1 MLLPISWMKKYLD
14 IDEAIMDIAN
24 KTTNTGSH
32 VESVIKI
39 NEKLSNILVGKVLEI
54 KEHNELL
61 KLKVLKVLCGGKNF
75 QIVTG
80 AKNMKEGDYVVLAC
94 IGAIMPNGIE
104 IKETDFKGII
114 SEGMLCSYE
123 ELGYESSVIPKA
135 SKDGIIILSGTYNT
149 GESIA
154 DILDIDKEV
163 IEYEITPNRPDC
175 LSIIGMAREVAA
187 VYNKKVDFPDCNIN
201 KEIDNIKNYV
211 EDVKIE
217 TENCERYIL
226 KMVKNIKIKSSPQ
239 WLQNHLM
246 LSGVRPINNVV
257 DVTNYVMLEMGQP
270 IHAFDF
276 SKMEMKKIIIR
287 NAFKDEKLTTL
298 DKIERNLNEKDI
310 VIADANKGVAIAGV
324 MGGLNSD
331 VDENTTEI
339 LIEAAV
345 FEKDTV
351 RLTSKRLGLRTDASS
366 RFEKG
371 VSPEITE
378 KAINRVCN
386 ILEKIEAGDVVAGN
400 FDLYPKVQEKVQ
412 INCNV
417 DDINKLLGTEISK
430 DQMETYLNSLEFEV
444 NSKGK
449 ELNIQ
454 VPYFRQDITIKEDIA
469 EEIGRMF
476 GFQNIKPVPVLSP
489 LSKGEKS
496 YFRVIE
502 DELKNILCSLGFCEI
517 VTYSFT
523 GKKTFNKLNLNDND
537 KLLDF
542 IEILNPLG
550 EEFSIMR
557 TSLIPNMLN
566 VMEKNINYKID
577 DFRAFEIGNTF
588 HKSNN
593 ELPSEVKK
601 VCISLLNK
609 YDFFDLKDIIVKI
622 LNQVGLNK
630 LKFIKNDSNPIFHP
644 GRCANIEYDN
654 IVVGTLG
661 QINYNVSGNYKI
673 DKPVYLAELDL
684 DIIVKNSNLNK
695 YYKEVIKY
703 PSISRDIAILVDK
716 NISNSDIENVIYSAD
731 DKIVKKVH
739 LFDVYSDDK
748 LGNDKK
754 SMAYNIVFQSDERT
768 LKDEEVVVILDSIIA
783 EIKEKF
789 NGVLRV

>member
-1 MLLPISWMKKYLD
+1 
-14 IDEAIMDIAN
+14 MDD
-24 KTTNTGSH
+24 
-32 VESVIKI
+32 
-39 NEKLSNILVGKVLEI
+39 L
-54 KEHNELL
+54 
-61 KLKVLKVLCGGKNF
+61 
-75 QIVTG
+75 
-80 AKNMKEGDYVVLAC
+80 
-94 IGAIMPNGIE
+94 
-104 IKETDFKGII
+104 
-114 SEGMLCSYE
+114 
-123 ELGYESSVIPKA
+123 
-135 SKDGIIILSGTYNT
+135 
-149 GESIA
+149 
-154 DILDIDKEV
+154 
-163 IEYEITPNRPDC
+163 
-175 LSIIGMAREVAA
+175 VAA
-187 VYNKKVDFPDCNIN
+187 LDLRVLPRDRVEAVRAGHHDPLSPDLVQGLHVLRG
-201 KEIDNIKNYV
+201 EHLV
-211 EDVKIE
+211 ED
-217 TENCERYIL
+217 
-226 KMVKNIKIKSSPQ
+226 
-239 WLQNHLM
+239 
-246 LSGVRPINNVV
+246 
-257 DVTNYVMLEMGQP
+257 
-270 IHAFDF
+270 
-276 SKMEMKKIIIR
+276 
-287 NAFKDEKLTTL
+287 
-298 DKIERNLNEKDI
+298 
-310 VIADANKGVAIAGV
+310 
-324 MGGLNSD
+324 
-331 VDENTTEI
+331 
-339 LIEAAV
+339 
-345 FEKDTV
+345 
-351 RLTSKRLGLRTDASS
+351 
-366 RFEKG
+366 
-371 VSPEITE
+371 
-378 KAINRVCN
+378 
-386 ILEKIEAGDVVAGN
+386 
-400 FDLYPKVQEKVQ
+400 
-412 INCNV
+412 
-417 DDINKLLGTEISK
+417 
-430 DQMETYLNSLEFEV
+430 
-444 NSKGK
+444 
-449 ELNIQ
+449 
-454 VPYFRQDITIKEDIA
+454 RQDIKIKEDIA

-542 IEILNPLG
+542 KKILNPLG

-630 LKFIKNDSNPIFHP
+630 LKFIKNDSSPIFHP

-654 IVVGTLG
+654 IIIGTLG